1 MDLCNY
7 SANSWFEIIL
17 LLTAR
22 PWNLFAGVVQVL
34 SIEDFISKKLQ
45 IIEIKPLWCPH
56 YFEFSAISNDLRC
69 NILSEAIPL
78 GKS

>member
-1 MDLCNY
+1 MGLCNY

-22 PWNLFAGVVQVL
+22 PWNLFAGVAQAL

-45 IIEIKPLWCPH
+45 IIEIKPL
-56 YFEFSAISNDLRC
+56 
-69 NILSEAIPL
+69 
-78 GKS
+78 